1 MTISNTRCDRCGSPL
16 SGLVDPGTPLEPGDT
31 PDRPGVRFSYHPG
44 EVSLVDD
51 SGVVCLTCWEEWT
64 RPLGQPTSLECAV
77 CSTALSRKESL
88 FLRPVGADVAW
99 QLCARHAAE
108 QLNQL
113 LTVEPKLDRETFRL
127 PFSEP
132 PG

>member
-1 MTISNTRCDRCGSPL
+1 VTISTARCDRCGSRL
-16 SGLVDPGTPLEPGDT
+16 SGLVDPESLPAQGES

-51 SGVVCLTCWEEWT
+51 SGVLCLPCWKAWT
-64 RPLGQPTSLECAV
+64 EPLGPPTSRVCAI

-88 FLRPVGADVAW
+88 FLRPVGAQVAW
-99 QLCARHAAE
+99 QLCARHAAD
-108 QLNQL
+108 QLNEL

-132 PG
+132 RA